1 MNLYISSDSCWIVT
15 GDSTLS
21 NLYSEG
27 LIADQAGNAVTIRDT
42 AGNVI
47 VEGTSDYTIT
57 VNSYVAEADFSEAAE
72 APETEEET
80 AAITIEDSGSLI
92 GSLIEA
98 IQKVH

>member
-1 MNLYISSDSCWIVT
+1 MLTSQIIKNCLQELCSITRTQFCV
-15 GDSTLS
+15 
-21 NLYSEG
+21 
-27 LIADQAGNAVTIRDT
+27 QDT